1 MAARDGTQLTGQETA
16 EVAFGNVGLLY
27 LASKHYSRSAVHA
40 QPTAV
45 RLREPSKTRDI
56 FFNSHTGNE
65 AHKTWAQ
72 SLKEITFV
80 LSGYYAKDNA
90 TDPNSQS

>member
-56 FFNSHTGNE
+56 FFQQPHRQWGPQNLGAVAEGDNVRV
-65 AHKTWAQ
+65 
-72 SLKEITFV
+72 IRV
-80 LSGYYAKDNA
+80 LR
-90 TDPNSQS
+90 